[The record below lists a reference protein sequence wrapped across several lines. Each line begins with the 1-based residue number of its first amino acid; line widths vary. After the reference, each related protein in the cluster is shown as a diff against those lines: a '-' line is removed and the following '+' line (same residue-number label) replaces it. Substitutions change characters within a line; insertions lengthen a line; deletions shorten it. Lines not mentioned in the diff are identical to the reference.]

1 MLDEVRVAGGAGLD
15 AHAAAVLRAE
25 LGERGALDV
34 AQVGDRDDLVL
45 VGVEVLGVE
54 LILGE
59 GDFGA
64 AGIAVFL
71 LELAGLVLDDAQLEF
86 HAGEDFLAVGDE
98 LHQLVVFVL
107 ELLPLESDQLAQ
119 AHVHDFGGLDVG
131 EVPAVHQ
138 DLAGFLDGG
147 GLVADHVHD
156 LVDDVHRL
164 EEAFQDVGALLRLV
178 QLELRAADHH
188 LVAEVDEVA
197 EDLLE
202 GEGARAALHEGD
214 VVEREAGLERGV
226 LEQGVQHDAGV
237 HALLEADHHADTL
250 AGALVVDIG
259 DAFDL
264 LLFGE
269 LRDLLDH
276 LALVHHVGDLGDDD
290 GLMTLL
296 VHLDIGLGAHHDA
309 AAAGLVGLP
318 DAAAAHDDAAGRE
331 VRTLDVLHQFVRGD
345 LGIVDVGA
353 DGVAAFAQ
361 VVRGHVRGHADGDA
375 GRAVQQEQRRLR
387 GKDRRFLEGVVEV
400 QVHVDGVLVHVGEDV
415 LGHLLEL
422 GLGVTHG
429 GRRVAVHRTEV
440 ALAPHQRVAL
450 VPPLAQT
457 DHRVVHA
464 GVAVRVVLTHHVT
477 HDTGGFLGLT
487 GIFDS
492 HLVHSVEHAALHR
505 LEAVPGI
512 REGAGHDDGHRIVDV
527 RGAHLVVD
535 LHRLDQPRRLG
546 LLHRILLFVVIHVFS
561 PIYKHANIAFFLDS
575 SKTDKMSGSGFP
587 HDC

>member
-1 MLDEVRVAGGAGLD
+1 MD
-15 AHAAAVLRAE
+15 
-25 LGERGALDV
+25 
-34 AQVGDRDDLVL
+34 
-45 VGVEVLGVE
+45 
-54 LILGE
+54 
-59 GDFGA
+59 
-64 AGIAVFL
+64 
-71 LELAGLVLDDAQLEF
+71 
-86 HAGEDFLAVGDE
+86 
-98 LHQLVVFVL
+98 
-107 ELLPLESDQLAQ
+107 
-119 AHVHDFGGLDVG
+119 
-131 EVPAVHQ
+131 
-138 DLAGFLDGG
+138 
-147 GLVADHVHD
+147 D

-178 QLELRAADHH
+178 QFELRAADHH
-188 LVAEVDEVA
+188 LVAEIDEVA

-202 GEGARAALHEGD
+202 GKGARAALHEGD
-214 VVEREAGLERGV
+214 VVEREAGLQRGVLEQGVQHERGV

-264 LLFGE
+264 LLVGE

-276 LALVHHVGDLGDDD
+276 LALVHHVGDFGDDD
-290 GLMTLL
+290 GLMTFL
-296 VHLDIGLGAHHDA
+296 VHLDIRLGTHHDA

-331 VRTLDVLHQFVRGD
+331 VGTLDVLHQFVRGD
-345 LGIVDVGA
+345 LGVVDVGA
-353 DGVAAFAQ
+353 DRVAAFAE
-361 VVRGHVRGHADGDA
+361 VVRGHVRSHAHGDA
-375 GRAVQQEQRRLR
+375 GGAVQEQQGGLR
-387 GKDRRFLEGVVEV
+387 GKDLGLLEGAVEV
-400 QVHVDGVLVHVGEDV
+400 QVHVDGVLVQVGEDV

-429 GRRVAVHRTEV
+429 GRGVAVHGSEV
-440 ALAPHQRVAL
+440 ALAPDHRVAR
-450 VPPLAQT
+450 VPPLAQP

-546 LLHRILLFVVIHVFS
+546 LLHRILLFVVIHVLS

-575 SKTDKMSGSGFP
+575 SKTDKLSGSGFP

>member
-1 MLDEVRVAGGAGLD
+1 M
-15 AHAAAVLRAE
+15 
-25 LGERGALDV
+25 
-34 AQVGDRDDLVL
+34 GDRDDLVL

-64 AGIAVFL
+64 AGIAVFF
-71 LELAGLVLDDAQLEF
+71 LELPGLVLDDAQLQL
-86 HAGEDFLAVGDE
+86 HAGEDRLAVRDE
-98 LHQLVVFVL
+98 LHQFVVLVL
-107 ELLPLESDQLAQ
+107 ELLALQADELTQ
-119 AHVHDFGGLDVG
+119 AHVHDFGGLDLA

-138 DLAGFLDGG
+138 DLAGFVDGS
-147 GLVADHVHD
+147 GLVADHVDD

-178 QLELRAADHH
+178 QLELRAADNH

-202 GEGARAALHEGD
+202 GEGARTSLDEGH
-214 VVEREAGLERGV
+214 VVEGETRLQRSV

-237 HALLEADHHADTL
+237 HALLEADDHADTL
-250 AGALVVDIG
+250 AGTFVIDVG
-259 DAFDL
+259 NAFDL
-264 LLFGE
+264 LVVGH

-276 LALVHHVGDLGDDD
+276 LALVHHIGDLGDDD
-290 GLMTLL
+290 GLVSLV
-296 VHLDIGLGAHHDA
+296 VHLDFRLGTHHDA
-309 AAAGLVGLP
+309 AAAGLIGFL

-331 VRTLDVLHQFVRGD
+331 VGTLDVLHQFVRGD
-345 LGIVDVGA
+345 LGVVDIGA
-353 DGVAAFAQ
+353 DRVAAFAQ

-375 GRAVQQEQRRLR
+375 GRAVQQEQRSLR

-429 GRRVAVHRTEV
+429 GRGIAVHRTEV
-440 ALAPHQRVAL
+440 ALAPHQRVTL

-457 DHRVVHA
+457 DHRVVYA

-477 HDTGGFLGLT
+477 HDTGGFLGLAVISDT
-487 GIFDS
+487 HF
-492 HLVHSVEHAALHR
+492 VHTVEHAALHR
-505 LEAVPGI
+505 LEAVPGV
-512 REGAGHDDGHRIVDV
+512 RKGAGHDDGHRIVDV

-546 LLHRILLFVVIHVFS
+546 LFHRILLFVVVHV
-561 PIYKHANIAFFLDS
+561 L
-575 SKTDKMSGSGFP
+575 
-587 HDC
+587 